1 MVFDRQGARL
11 LRRYE
16 LGCISSHARYAQTGN
31 DHTQRSRGSEEHSG
45 SNRSFTQLHSRCR
58 FSRRRSLGRHCK
70 RSQSRHPPKRISG
83 RHKSFRNEKR
93 KEVTQEHSMNV
104 QELLA
109 EVATAP
115 VVKRAITNH
124 ATLNEAYDYGSAFSR
139 GMRIDL
145 NGLTILLISGTASID
160 EAGRTVHV
168 GDFRAQLKRTYENIT
183 KLLAAEGAT
192 WHDIVR
198 TTCYLRDIERDYQAF
213 NEERTTF
220 FKEQGLDP
228 LPASTGIQA
237 ILCRPDLLIEIEAIA
252 MFRRESNGD

>member
-1 MVFDRQGARL
+1 
-11 LRRYE
+11 
-16 LGCISSHARYAQTGN
+16 
-31 DHTQRSRGSEEHSG
+31 
-45 SNRSFTQLHSRCR
+45 
-58 FSRRRSLGRHCK
+58 
-70 RSQSRHPPKRISG
+70 
-83 RHKSFRNEKR
+83 
-93 KEVTQEHSMNV
+93 MNV

-115 VVKRAITNH
+115 VVKQAITNH
-124 ATLNEAYDYGSAFSR
+124 ATLNEASDYGSAFSR

-160 EAGRTVHV
+160 ENGQTVHV
-168 GDFRAQLKRTYENIT
+168 GDFRAQQRRTYENIT
-183 KLLAAEGAT
+183 KLLASEGAT

-213 NEERTTF
+213 NEERTAF
-220 FKEQGLDP
+220 FKQQGLDP

-252 MFRRESNGD
+252 MFRRETPQE